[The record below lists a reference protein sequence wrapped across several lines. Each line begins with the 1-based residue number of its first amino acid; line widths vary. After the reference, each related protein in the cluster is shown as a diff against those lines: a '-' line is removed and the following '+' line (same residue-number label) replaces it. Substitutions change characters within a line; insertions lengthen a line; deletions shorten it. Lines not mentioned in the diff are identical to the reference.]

1 MILEKR
7 QNIIININDL
17 RNTLPNRLKELLN
30 NFCEEQTILMSALH
44 KFVSQ
49 LDPGYAQEHANF
61 YVGFKGSFG
70 SHHVTPRTMS
80 SKFAGKLV
88 YLEGIVSKCSLV
100 STNIVKSV
108 HYCPVTKK
116 TIEHRHTNTLTSP
129 SFVSSSVNYPTRD
142 DDGNPLEIEYGL
154 SVYKNKQELTIQEMP
169 EEAAVGQSFKV
180 SDCYLSV

>member
-1 MILEKR
+1 MDEYFDFFDDELHLDVYKKLVLMMILEKR

-80 SKFAGKLV
+80 SKFAGK
-88 YLEGIVSKCSLV
+88 
-100 STNIVKSV
+100 
-108 HYCPVTKK
+108 
-116 TIEHRHTNTLTSP
+116 
-129 SFVSSSVNYPTRD
+129 
-142 DDGNPLEIEYGL
+142 
-154 SVYKNKQELTIQEMP
+154 
-169 EEAAVGQSFKV
+169 
-180 SDCYLSV
+180 